1 MDENKLEKNS
11 SWLDFLPVIGLGFT
25 AIFWTADT
33 QMIKANSELLIA
45 DIPAKRYLLMAFAL
59 FWLLAAGLYS
69 LRVIMQKQR
78 PDKALLM
85 GGFFG
90 LMVGELMSFR
100 KLVDFWWGDGRGVIE
115 DFDPSNPM
123 DIGGSLWAEQ
133 WVQFGIVFAGVGL
146 GLFVIS
152 LFPGLLRRKKK

>member
-1 MDENKLEKNS
+1 MDEKQLDKKS
-11 SWLDFLPVIGLGFT
+11 AWLDFLPVIGLGFT
-25 AIFWTADT
+25 AIFWTIDI
-33 QMIKANSELLIA
+33 QMIKANSELLMA
-45 DIPAKRYLLMAFAL
+45 DIPAKRFLLMAFAG

-69 LRVIMQKQR
+69 LRVIIQKQD

-90 LMVGELMSFR
+90 LMIGELMVVR
-100 KLVDFWWGDGRGVIE
+100 KLVEFWWGNGKGIIE
-115 DFDPSNPM
+115 GFDPGNPQ

-152 LFPGLLRRKKK
+152 MFPMLLRRKKK